1 MSSFIGEFEC
11 SVDAKGRVLFPAA
24 LKRQVSP
31 EAGDKFVLNRG
42 FEKCLNLYPYN
53 VWKEITAEMEYAM
66 GEKPAL
72 LAQEIAELALLLL
85 VEEEAEAVEAV
96 NPA

>member
-1 MSSFIGEFEC
+1 MDS
-11 SVDAKGRVLFPAA
+11 AA
-24 LKRQVSP
+24 MRLK
-31 EAGDKFVLNRG
+31 
-42 FEKCLNLYPYN
+42 
-53 VWKEITAEMEYAM
+53 KEITAEMEYAM